1 MKKIIK
7 SLIISLLIIQL
18 MSLNVLAASRNLQ
31 KPASLQTRSSLLP
44 KNRDKAKASERAV
57 ERGDFFVGADVVI
70 SNQGNGDIGGIGTA
84 YLAVP
89 VEEVYITLYLDR
101 YDEEDGAWYQVT
113 YYDAEFYA
121 KDYPD
126 GLNYPSVN
134 ITFKNQKKGY
144 YRIRGAFSAVKDN
157 KFEGFSPVTDGIWI
171 E

>member
-1 MKKIIK
+1 
-7 SLIISLLIIQL
+7 

-70 SNQGNGDIGGIGTA
+70 SNQGNGDIGGVGTA

-113 YYDAEFYA
+113 Y
-121 KDYPD
+121 
-126 GLNYPSVN
+126 
-134 ITFKNQKKGY
+134 
-144 YRIRGAFSAVKDN
+144 
-157 KFEGFSPVTDGIWI
+157 
-171 E
+171 

>member
-1 MKKIIK
+1 M
-7 SLIISLLIIQL
+7 
-18 MSLNVLAASRNLQ
+18 
-31 KPASLQTRSSLLP
+31 
-44 KNRDKAKASERAV
+44 
-57 ERGDFFVGADVVI
+57 
-70 SNQGNGDIGGIGTA
+70 GGVGTA